1 MFLRRQDLID
11 RFHANF
17 RSEPDGI
24 IMFHPPRSKHGAPI
38 SAEEYEAV
46 TSAFER
52 RQIVS
57 MAATWLLFGA
67 AGLYGTYRVIR
78 FDDYGAF
85 FVSLGLAGLISAVL
99 SFRDQTDLLEPF
111 IKRRDELRAVNER
124 RISEG

>member
-17 RSEPDGI
+17 RSEADGRI
-24 IMFHPPRSKHGAPI
+24 VFHPPRSKHGAPV
-38 SAEEYEAV
+38 SAEEYETV

-52 RQIVS
+52 RQIAS

-85 FVSLGLAGLISAVL
+85 FVSLGLAGLISAML
-99 SFRDQTDLLEPF
+99 SFRDQADLLEPF
-111 IKRRDELRAVNER
+111 MKRRDEVRSVNE